1 MMTYKELKQNEEIK
15 TYIVRADESLEA
27 LGYTEHSFAH
37 VCRVADTVRYLLA
50 TMGYSEHEVELGQ
63 IAAYLHDIG
72 NLVNRIDHSQSGA
85 MMAFRL
91 LEKLDF
97 APADIATVITSI
109 GNHDEGTGVPVSALA
124 AALILGDKSDVR
136 RSRVR
141 NHDVSTFDIH
151 DRVNFSV
158 TRSTLEINPDRTE
171 LLLSLTIDTQYGT
184 VMDYFEI
191 FLDRMIL
198 CRKAAERLS
207 LQFKLQINGQPIL

>member
-1 MMTYKELKQNEEIK
+1 M
-15 TYIVRADESLEA
+15 
-27 LGYTEHSFAH
+27 
-37 VCRVADTVRYLLA
+37 
-50 TMGYSEHEVELGQ
+50 
-63 IAAYLHDIG
+63 
-72 NLVNRIDHSQSGA
+72 
-85 MMAFRL
+85 
-91 LEKLDF
+91 
-97 APADIATVITSI
+97 
-109 GNHDEGTGVPVSALA
+109 
-124 AALILGDKSDVR
+124 
-136 RSRVR
+136 R